1 MKISRIHLLGP
12 SVGLCSFVVLLAH
25 VGCGSSGSAGPG
37 DDAERDAQR
46 PGQESADADGVTLV
60 EAGSDSAYD
69 STTPDANLSCVP
81 WTMQIGAVS
90 SFTSAQAVT
99 TDPSGNVVVTG
110 TIAGNL
116 PFSAI
121 TDVTKYTQRPF
132 VLLGKYDNAGT
143 NQFAIG
149 ASEREEN
156 GYGNETDVAPR
167 CRAEMEPMVSY
178 AGGIRGS
185 LMTECS
191 TPPRVTDAAVH
202 ACCAS
207 A

>member
-1 MKISRIHLLGP
+1 
-12 SVGLCSFVVLLAH
+12 
-25 VGCGSSGSAGPG
+25 
-37 DDAERDAQR
+37 
-46 PGQESADADGVTLV
+46 
-60 EAGSDSAYD
+60 
-69 STTPDANLSCVP
+69 
-81 WTMQIGAVS
+81 MQIGAVS

-132 VLLGKYDNAGT
+132 VLLGKYDSAGT

-178 AGGIRGS
+178 ARGIRGS